1 LVVYLFLLT
10 GGYFQVC
17 EHLIKEF
24 PLDIRLEH
32 VVRRIKYSEEHDN
45 VTIECSNGEVV
56 IADKCL
62 VTIPVGVLQSGL
74 VEFIPGPPQ
83 VISHLCK
90 HRAGGLM

>member
-1 LVVYLFLLT
+1 M
-10 GGYFQVC
+10 C

-32 VVRRIKYSEEHDN
+32 VVRKITYSDETDS
-45 VTIECSNGEVV
+45 VAVECTNGEIV

-62 VTIPVGVLQSGL
+62 VTIPVGVLQSKL
-74 VEFIPGPPQ
+74 VEFVPRPPQ